1 MNQNKQYLFIRPTS
15 VHVLSENKIKYIYSQ
30 NIENKIKKC
39 NKPLTF
45 PWNHTASRN
54 DRPMCPLREP
64 YKDDFRSSTFTVV
77 DAYTKWVHG

>member
-39 NKPLTF
+39 NKPLIF
-45 PWNHTASRN
+45 PLNYTASHS

-64 YKDDFRSSTFTVV
+64 CHLKTTS
-77 DAYTKWVHG
+77 VH